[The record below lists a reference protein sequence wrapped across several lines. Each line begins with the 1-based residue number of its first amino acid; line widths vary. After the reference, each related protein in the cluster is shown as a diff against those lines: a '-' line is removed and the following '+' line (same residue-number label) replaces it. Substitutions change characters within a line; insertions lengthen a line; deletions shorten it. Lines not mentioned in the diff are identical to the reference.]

1 MSFIDEYK
9 KKLTTAEE
17 AVKCIKS
24 GDWVDYG
31 WCTGTP
37 VELDIALA
45 ARAEE
50 LTDVNIRGG
59 MVLHP
64 LAIGDVE
71 NAPDHF
77 SWNSWHMT
85 GVERPMLAKG
95 IGYYNPIRYS
105 EVPKYY
111 SSGSAGHVDVA
122 MIQVAPMDK
131 YGFFN
136 FGPNNS
142 HLLEMC
148 KVAKTVIVEV
158 NENMCRCL
166 GGWAEEVPISMVD
179 MIVEGNN
186 SPMDEI
192 PRAGEPSDIDKK
204 VAGYIMEELQD
215 GNCLQLGIG
224 GMVNAVANMI
234 SKSDLQ
240 DLSVHTEMFVDGFI
254 DLVEQGKIT
263 GRRKNIDPL
272 RMTYGFGAGTQKMY
286 DYLDNNPQCMSAPI
300 SYVNDTVVISQLD
313 NFISINNA
321 VDCDLFG
328 QVNAET
334 NGYKHI
340 GGAGGQL
347 DFVLGAYR
355 SKNGK
360 SFICMSSTFM
370 NKKTGKAES
379 RIRPRLKEGSI
390 VTDTRS
396 NVNFIVTEYGKV
408 NLKGNATWQRAEKM
422 ISIAAPE
429 FRDDLI
435 KEAEMMQIWRRSNK
449 R

>member
-1 MSFIDEYK
+1 
-9 KKLTTAEE
+9 
-17 AVKCIKS
+17 
-24 GDWVDYG
+24 
-31 WCTGTP
+31 
-37 VELDIALA
+37 
-45 ARAEE
+45 
-50 LTDVNIRGG
+50 
-59 MVLHP
+59 
-64 LAIGDVE
+64 
-71 NAPDHF
+71 
-77 SWNSWHMT
+77 
-85 GVERPMLAKG
+85 
-95 IGYYNPIRYS
+95 
-105 EVPKYY
+105 
-111 SSGSAGHVDVA
+111 
-122 MIQVAPMDK
+122 
-131 YGFFN
+131 
-136 FGPNNS
+136 
-142 HLLEMC
+142 
-148 KVAKTVIVEV
+148 
-158 NENMCRCL
+158 
-166 GGWAEEVPISMVD
+166 
-179 MIVEGNN
+179 
-186 SPMDEI
+186 
-192 PRAGEPSDIDKK
+192 
-204 VAGYIMEELQD
+204 
-215 GNCLQLGIG
+215 
-224 GMVNAVANMI
+224 MVNAVANMI

>member
-1 MSFIDEYK
+1 
-9 KKLTTAEE
+9 
-17 AVKCIKS
+17 
-24 GDWVDYG
+24 
-31 WCTGTP
+31 
-37 VELDIALA
+37 
-45 ARAEE
+45 
-50 LTDVNIRGG
+50 
-59 MVLHP
+59 
-64 LAIGDVE
+64 
-71 NAPDHF
+71 
-77 SWNSWHMT
+77 
-85 GVERPMLAKG
+85 
-95 IGYYNPIRYS
+95 
-105 EVPKYY
+105 
-111 SSGSAGHVDVA
+111 
-122 MIQVAPMDK
+122 MDK

-166 GGWAEEVPISMVD
+166 GGWAEAVPISMVD